1 MVLDFLSGNIETA
14 RKNQLESIPLI
25 NDLFSEVNPI
35 PIKAYLNKMG
45 FNFGVPRLP
54 LVEFSKDF

>member
-1 MVLDFLSGNIETA
+1 MVLDFLSGDIESA

-54 LVEFSKDF
+54 LVEFSRDF